1 MKIMKQDV
9 KIQKLVIEV
18 MKHVRQQTYTPEQL
32 CERQRILDAQYFY
45 YWSMDMKKE
54 EYVCDLFTEDF
65 TYRCFT
71 ESPTE
76 PKDQAMRSKY
86 VNRNMMTM
94 HMSHNP
100 LIWLIDET
108 HARGIFLYE
117 DNNSYK
123 DHTVEGFSMYC
134 NDFRK
139 CEDGVWRISK
149 MRIGYRKMNGALDDY
164 DVPKDWEPKKWEE
177 WNCHMEVSDNVLE
190 FS

>member
-1 MKIMKQDV
+1 MKIMKQDA

-177 WNCHMEVSDNVLE
+177 WICHMEV
-190 FS
+190 

>member
-1 MKIMKQDV
+1 MKIMKQDA

-65 TYRCFT
+65 TYR
-71 ESPTE
+71 
-76 PKDQAMRSKY
+76 
-86 VNRNMMTM
+86 TM

-177 WNCHMEVSDNVLE
+177 WNCHMEV
-190 FS
+190 

>member
-1 MKIMKQDV
+1 MIEVKEDYSLKAYNTFDIDV
-9 KIQKLVIEV
+9 KCKYFVESDEEEALRAFVADYEWEPSEV
-18 MKHVRQQTYTPEQL
+18 L
-32 CERQRILDAQYFY
+32 ILGGGSNF
-45 YWSMDMKKE
+45 
-54 EYVCDLFTEDF
+54 LFTEDF

-164 DVPKDWEPKKWEE
+164 DVPKDWKPKKWKE
-177 WNCHMEVSDNVLE
+177 WTCHMEV
-190 FS
+190 